1 MSHSNAKILSR
12 EEVLDCPVAAFPFS
26 VRAFK
31 IFETQQVKTMR
42 DLVDTDARGWL
53 FSFRCDKKTL
63 GGMVAFLGMMGLGMR
78 NGEGLFSDEA
88 LESHVASIMA
98 DFDRVKI

>member
-12 EEVLDCPVAAFPFS
+12 EEVLDSPVTAFPFS
-26 VRAFK
+26 VRACK
-31 IFETQQVKTMR
+31 IFETQDVKTMR
-42 DLVDTDARGWL
+42 DLVNTDAREWL

-63 GGMVAFLGMMGLGMR
+63 GGMVAFMGMMGLEMKNSGS
-78 NGEGLFSDEA
+78 LFSDEVIEG
-88 LESHVASIMA
+88 LVTSINA